1 MPASAIGNDC
11 KCLKMDAVIVLK
23 QIGMRS
29 KQRLQEYIG
38 TFDRRFMLL
47 VDDALAISIGI
58 SKKDYPLCYIVQ
70 TLMNIL

>member
-23 QIGMRS
+23 QIGMRN

-38 TFDRRFMLL
+38 TFGRRFMRSA
-47 VDDALAISIGI
+47 DKALAIHIGI
-58 SKKDYPLCYIVQ
+58 SKKD
-70 TLMNIL
+70 